1 MANMTIQGSNR
12 SAQNPTNT
20 NGMNILE
27 ELYKG
32 NFGATEG
39 AETVVDII
47 PVKWYRS
54 IVLSTS
60 ASAWGVGTVLLK
72 IYPCDQAGNAN
83 ANPFF
88 TRTITANDASP
99 VLLFLAEMGGTG
111 GTAGTLTPY
120 PGTAATT
127 GAVIGPFGNWLKVTE
142 QCTAFTSG
150 TNTVSLKIEAKG

>member
-1 MANMTIQGSNR
+1 MVANMVIQGTNR

-32 NFGATEG
+32 SFGATEG

-54 IVLSTS
+54 IVFSTS
-60 ASAWGVGTVLLK
+60 ASAWTTGTVLLK
-72 IYPCDQAGNAN
+72 IYPCDAAGNVG

-99 VLLFLAEMGGTG
+99 VLLFLSEMGGAV
-111 GTAGTLTPY
+111 TATPY
-120 PGTAATT
+120 PATAVAT
-127 GAVIGPFGNWLKVTE
+127 GSVIGPFGNWIKITE
-142 QCTAFTSG
+142 QMTAFTAG
-150 TNTVSLKIEAKG
+150 TNTVALKIEAKG